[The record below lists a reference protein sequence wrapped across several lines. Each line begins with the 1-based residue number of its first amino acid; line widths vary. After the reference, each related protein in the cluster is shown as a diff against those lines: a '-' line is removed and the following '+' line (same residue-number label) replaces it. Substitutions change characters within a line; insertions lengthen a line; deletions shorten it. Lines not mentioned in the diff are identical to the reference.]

1 VSVFVDVAPPEG
13 GATDRAAQTPTAWRG
28 RLTRAGLPLL
38 SLLVF
43 FGLWKLAAASEIWNQ
58 TFVPYPS
65 TVWRAFIQVSTVHD
79 GVRGYA
85 GYLLPEHLYM
95 TLRRVFAGVVIGAT
109 IGVFLGLLMG
119 SIPWFR
125 SILEPWLTFLRALPP
140 LAYFFLLIIWLGIDE
155 APR

>member
-1 VSVFVDVAPPEG
+1 MSIFVDVAPPEG
-13 GATDRAAQTPTAWRG
+13 AATDRAAHSATPWPG

-43 FGLWKLAAASEIWNQ
+43 FGVWQFAAASEIWNQ
-58 TFVPYPS
+58 TCVPYPS
-65 TVWRAFIQVSTVHD
+65 TVWHAFIQVSTVHD

-95 TLRRVFAGVVIGAT
+95 TLRRVFAGVVIGVT

-119 SIPWFR
+119 SIP
-125 SILEPWLTFLRALPP
+125 
-140 LAYFFLLIIWLGIDE
+140 
-155 APR
+155 